1 MFDPDGWATTG
12 DIVKWDRGCLWIMG
26 RAKDMII
33 RGGQNIYPAEI
44 EGLLQEHP
52 KIKSVAIVG
61 YPDKEMGERAC
72 AFVVLRP
79 GETIT
84 LDEITEFLLEK
95 KLAKFKLPERLEVV
109 EALPTVGDSG
119 KIDKKVLK
127 AELEKKVAQE
137 GTK

>member
-1 MFDPDGWATTG
+1 
-12 DIVKWDRGCLWIMG
+12 
-26 RAKDMII
+26 
-33 RGGQNIYPAEI
+33 
-44 EGLLQEHP
+44 
-52 KIKSVAIVG
+52 
-61 YPDKEMGERAC
+61 
-72 AFVVLRP
+72 VVLRP